1 MIQYEIEK
9 GQRMIQLQIGERI
22 EIDFV
27 GDRKNIK
34 TEPAP
39 DWKKIE
45 NNSTGNREWIKNDS
59 VRDRKI
65 QKLIQYGNENRQT
78 IIQNRIEKR

>member
-22 EIDFV
+22 ENDFV